1 MLIVA
6 LARIGGE
13 FMTQIIFKVVER
25 KEEVV
30 KSEGNNTK
38 DERIL

>member
-1 MLIVA
+1 
-6 LARIGGE
+6 
-13 FMTQIIFKVVER
+13 MTQIIFKMVEW

-38 DERIL
+38 DERIA